1 MRGLFPLGSNYLLE
15 GLDLARSLIYFS
27 WKPMTL
33 YNYTIKGKKSQE
45 FLPPLYQ
52 SGFNQETDQ

>member
-45 FLPPLYQ
+45 FFPPIYQ
-52 SGFNQETDQ
+52 SGFN